1 MTRIKRGVAGHKRH
15 KKVLSLTKGYRG
27 NRSKTFRLAKM
38 AIMKAGTNAYRDRKI
53 KKRTFRRLW
62 IVRLNAALQ
71 KEGIKYSRFIDAVT
85 KVGIKLNRKIL
96 SELAI
101 KDEKVFK
108 EIVTFVTKKAA

>member
-1 MTRIKRGVAGHKRH
+1 MTRIKRGVSGHRRH
-15 KKVLSLTKGYRG
+15 KKVLNLTKGYRG

-38 AIMKAGTNAYRDRKI
+38 ALMKAGTNAYRDRKI

-71 KEGIKYSRFIDAVT
+71 KEGIKYSRFIDALT
-85 KVGIKLNRKIL
+85 KAGIKLNRKIL

-101 KDEKVFK
+101 NEEKALK
-108 EIVTFVTKKAA
+108 EIVSFISKKVA